1 MQTKPLTRQPTGPSE
16 LHSAVA
22 RRVLH
27 DEYFKKAKAD
37 GYVAR
42 SAYKLLEIQRRH
54 KLLRAGD
61 RVLDLGC
68 APGSWMQVTSE
79 IIGDEGRL
87 VGIDLKAVRLALPA
101 NVTTVVGD
109 IEKTNPDEL
118 FEIAGGEFDVVL
130 SDMAPNTSGHGDDL
144 VSARLC
150 REVLAFAVRTLREGG
165 KLAMKILEGSEYPAV
180 LQETKQV
187 FRAAKG
193 LKPKATRDAS
203 REMFIIGEGFRAPER
218 EP

>member
-1 MQTKPLTRQPTGPSE
+1 M
-16 LHSAVA
+16 A

-37 GYVAR
+37 GYAAR
-42 SAYKLLEIQRRH
+42 SAYKLLEIQKRH
-54 KLLRAGD
+54 RLLREGD
-61 RVLDLGC
+61 RVLDIGC

-79 IIGDEGRL
+79 IIGDAGRI
-87 VGIDLKAVRLALPA
+87 VGVDLKPVRLALAP

-109 IEKTNPDEL
+109 IEQTDPQEL
-118 FEIAGGEFDVVL
+118 FDIAGGAFDVVL

-150 REVLAFAVRTLREGG
+150 REVLAVAMKTLREGG

-180 LQETKQV
+180 LSETKAV
-187 FRAAKG
+187 FRVAKG

-203 REMFIIGEGFRAPER
+203 REMFIIAEGFRSPGLDS
-218 EP
+218 

>member
-1 MQTKPLTRQPTGPSE
+1 M
-16 LHSAVA
+16 A

-42 SAYKLLEIQRRH
+42 SAYKLLEIQKRH
-54 KLLRAGD
+54 RLLRKGD

-68 APGSWMQVTSE
+68 APGSWMQVAGE
-79 IIGDEGRL
+79 IIGGEGRL
-87 VGIDLKAVRLALPA
+87 VGIDLKAVRTQLPA
-101 NVTTVVGD
+101 NVTTIVGD
-109 IEKTNPDEL
+109 IEKTDANEL
-118 FEIAGGEFDVVL
+118 FSIAGGEFDVVL

-150 REVLAFAVRTLREGG
+150 REVLAVAMTTLREGG

-180 LQETKQV
+180 LRETKDV
-187 FRAAKG
+187 FRVAKG

-203 REMFIIGEGFRAPER
+203 REMFIIGEGFRAPPRDAEAHS
-218 EP
+218 

>member
-1 MQTKPLTRQPTGPSE
+1 M
-16 LHSAVA
+16 A

-37 GYVAR
+37 GYAAR

-118 FEIAGGEFDVVL
+118 FELAGDEFDVVL

-144 VSARLC
+144 VSARSC
-150 REVLAFAVRTLREGG
+150 REVLAVAMRTLREGG

-180 LQETKQV
+180 LQETKQI
-187 FRAAKG
+187 FRASKG

-203 REMFIIGEGFRAPER
+203 REMFIIGEGFRAPGR